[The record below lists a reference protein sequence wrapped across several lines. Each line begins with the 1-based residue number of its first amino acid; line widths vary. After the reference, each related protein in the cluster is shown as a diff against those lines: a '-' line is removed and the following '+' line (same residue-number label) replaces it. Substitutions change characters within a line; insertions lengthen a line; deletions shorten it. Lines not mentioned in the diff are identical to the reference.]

1 MSDERDFNR
10 EHLQMLADNRARVT
24 RAATK
29 GTIRET
35 TNLHGTSEYYSPGA
49 ELAAKRIEQAK
60 PKDILEVLAENPSL
74 NAENHSRHQ
83 DAATSALRESWR
95 IEKQLAAEKAAGA
108 KL

>member
-1 MSDERDFNR
+1 MSEERDFNK

-24 RAATK
+24 RAAKT
-29 GTIRET
+29 GTIREA
-35 TNLHGTSEYYSPGA
+35 TNLQGTSAYYSPAA
-49 ELAAKRIEQAK
+49 ELAAKRLERAK

-74 NAENHSRHQ
+74 QAENHSRHQ
-83 DAATSALRESWR
+83 DAATDALRESWR